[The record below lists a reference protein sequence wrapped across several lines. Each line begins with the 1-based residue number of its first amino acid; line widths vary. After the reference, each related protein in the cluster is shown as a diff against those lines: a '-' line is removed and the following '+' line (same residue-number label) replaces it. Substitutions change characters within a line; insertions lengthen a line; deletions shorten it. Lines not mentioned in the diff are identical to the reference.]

1 MMKMAKPTESDRKLL
16 IGNVGVEKS
25 CIAFVLHTGLYSK
38 TAYELLNDL
47 IITINKTV
55 FDDDQYIDAYDFHYL
70 DAGNTIGKCI
80 NGITMRKLP
89 VIPQDVKLENTVNVK
104 AISYVAYDAY
114 GEVVIPLRKFDRDV
128 EIKSHGYLN
137 CLLDYFKYFF
147 ENNLASDVTMLT
159 LKHLENALRCKN
171 DDAGVFASLIGMPF
185 NPILAA
191 AYETAQIKRNEKL
204 RLVFIIA
211 STHGTF
217 FFENDNSL
225 EVSYFDFLD
234 EKKEVENVLA

>member
-70 DAGNTIGKCI
+70 DAGHTVGKCI

-89 VIPQDVKLENTVNVK
+89 VIPQDVRITNNVKLEVV
-104 AISYVAYDAY
+104 SYVAYDAY

-147 ENNLASDVTMLT
+147 DNNLASDVTMLT

-191 AYETAQIKRNEKL
+191 AYETAQIKRNKIL
-204 RLVFIIA
+204 DIVLAVA
-211 STHGTF
+211 STYRTF
-217 FFENDNSL
+217 FHDSL
-225 EVSYFDFLD
+225 MNAYADFLD
-234 EKKEVENVLA
+234 TEKEVENVLA